1 MTMRAIILAAGM
13 GRRLEA
19 VCGHQPKC
27 LLEFGG
33 KTLLR
38 RHIDVLQQYPIEE
51 LVIATG
57 YGADLIE
64 EEIAAAG
71 AKVRVTTQ
79 FNPDYEQ
86 GSVVTLWALREHLN
100 QPGDLLL
107 MDADML
113 YDCRLLERLLA
124 SRHQNCLMLDRNS
137 GADEEP
143 VKLCVRGGV
152 PVELGKQIDKREAY
166 DCCGELVGMVRLSE
180 SAAQQLLAFVEH
192 YVATGR
198 GREDYEAALRELVRL
213 GSGFGY
219 EDCTGLPW
227 IEIDFPED
235 VDRARDEILPR
246 LLSPD
251 RYVSRDHGCGSVL
264 NISN

>member
-13 GRRLEA
+13 GRRLQA
-19 VCGHQPKC
+19 VCGHRPKC

-38 RHIDVLQQYPIEE
+38 RHIDVLQQHPIEE

-57 YGADLIE
+57 YRADLIE

-71 AKVRVTTQ
+71 AKLRVAMQ

-86 GSVVTLWALREHLN
+86 GSVVTLWALREHLH

-124 SRHQNCLMLDRNS
+124 SRHQNCLVLDRNI
-137 GADEEP
+137 GVDEEP
-143 VKLCVRGGV
+143 VKLCVRDGV
-152 PVELGKQIDKREAY
+152 PVELGKQINERSAY
-166 DCCGELVGMVRLSE
+166 DFCGELVGMVRLSE
-180 SAAQQLLAFVEH
+180 SVAQQLLSIVER
-192 YVATGR
+192 YIDTGR
-198 GREDYEAALRELVRL
+198 RQEDYEEALRELVRL
-213 GSGFGY
+213 GSSFGY

-235 VDRARDEILPR
+235 VDRARNEILPR
-246 LLSPD
+246 L
-251 RYVSRDHGCGSVL
+251 C
-264 NISN
+264 

>member
-1 MTMRAIILAAGM
+1 MRAIILAAGM

-19 VCGHQPKC
+19 VCRHQPKC

-51 LVIATG
+51 LVIGTG
-57 YGADLIE
+57 YRADLIE
-64 EEIAAAG
+64 NEVASVD
-71 AKVRVTTQ
+71 AKLPVATQ
-79 FNPDYEQ
+79 FNPDYTQ
-86 GSVVTLWALREHLN
+86 GSIVTLWALREHLKK
-100 QPGDLLL
+100 PGDLLL

-124 SRHQNCLMLDRNS
+124 SRHQNCLMLDRN
-137 GADEEP
+137 GDADEEP

-152 PVELGKQIDKREAY
+152 PVELGKRIDERSAY

-180 SAAQQLLAFVEH
+180 SAAQQLLSVVERYLSAGH
-192 YVATGR
+192 R
-198 GREDYEAALRELVRL
+198 QEDYEEALRELVRL
-213 GSGFGY
+213 GTGFGY

-227 IEIDFPED
+227 IEIDFPDD
-235 VDRARDEILPR
+235 VDRARSEILPR
-246 LLSPD
+246 LLAAD
-251 RYVSRDHGCGSVL
+251 RYAARDRGRGSVL
-264 NISN
+264 NICN